1 MFRKVLNFL
10 NTFEVHAGA
19 ICMGIMVVLLFLQV
33 FSRYVMNRAI
43 SWTEEVAIIFFVL
56 SIYFGSAAAIKR
68 NQHLRLEL
76 VLAKVGPRA
85 REALLIVGDL
95 FFILF
100 NCVIITGLYAITS
113 RLKINDT
120 RSAVTDFP
128 RWIIYGVVLLLFALT
143 VIRLLQDIYG
153 KIKKIKS
160 LSAEQQQPEEV
171 RG

>member
-100 NCVIITGLYAITS
+100 NCVIITGLYAITT
-113 RLKINDT
+113 RLKINGT

-128 RWIIYGVVLLLFALT
+128 RWIVYGVVLLLFALT

-160 LSAEQQQPEEV
+160 LSAEQQQPEKV
-171 RG
+171 RA